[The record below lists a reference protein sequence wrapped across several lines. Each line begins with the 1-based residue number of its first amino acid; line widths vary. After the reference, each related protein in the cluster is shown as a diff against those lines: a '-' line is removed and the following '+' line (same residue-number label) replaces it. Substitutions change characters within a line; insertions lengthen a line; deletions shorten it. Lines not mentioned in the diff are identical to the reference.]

1 MEIIHDSRQDGLE
14 TINSEQER
22 RTFRKN
28 SHLPFNSQRTT
39 PKLKTL

>member
-22 RTFRKN
+22 RTFTKTVISRLIVN
-28 SHLPFNSQRTT
+28 EQRQN
-39 PKLKTL
+39 

>member
-22 RTFRKN
+22 RTFRKKQ
-28 SHLPFNSQRTT
+28 SSPV
-39 PKLKTL
+39 